1 MENIERL
8 KQENAQLKKAL
19 AIYMNKHLIREL
31 FEAITRIKSG
41 DYVSEEEFFKNSPLR
56 IA

>member
-8 KQENAQLKKAL
+8 KQENIQLKKAL
-19 AIYMNKHLIREL
+19 AVYMNKRLIREL
-31 FEAITRIKSG
+31 FEALSRIKSG
-41 DYVSEEEFFKNSPLR
+41 DYISEEEFFKNSPLR